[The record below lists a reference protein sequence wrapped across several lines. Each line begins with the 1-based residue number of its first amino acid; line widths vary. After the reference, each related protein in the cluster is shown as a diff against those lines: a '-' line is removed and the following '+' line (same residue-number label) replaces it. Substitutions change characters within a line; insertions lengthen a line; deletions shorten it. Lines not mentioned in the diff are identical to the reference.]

1 MAQNYFEII
10 VQKMIELGFYGYFF
24 PWLITFAIAFAL
36 FQKSK
41 ILGEN
46 VKVNGVVAL
55 ALAFL
60 VFGFPV
66 ITGTSLA
73 EPISIFFTQTVVVA
87 MVFVMVIVIASIFH
101 PKIFDYLTEKFSAGA
116 LNSIIAIVI
125 GLLVV
130 SSLVTVFWSATKTP
144 EKPGEIRASSD
155 IRILIVILIAFIAFL
170 VIASQ
175 VGVKD

>member
-10 VQKMIELGFYGYFF
+10 IQKMIDLGFYGYFF
-24 PWLITFAIAFAL
+24 PFVITLAIAFAL
-36 FQKSK
+36 LQKSK

-46 VKVNGVVAL
+46 AKVNGVVAGV
-55 ALAFL
+55 LAFL

-73 EPISIFFTQTVVVA
+73 EPISIFFTQTIVIA
-87 MVFVMVIVIASIFH
+87 LVFVMVIVIASIFH
-101 PKIFDYLTEKFSAGA
+101 PKIFDFLSEEFTAAS
-116 LNSIIAIVI
+116 LNSIIVIVI
-125 GLLVV
+125 GLLIV
-130 SSLVTVFWSATKTP
+130 SSLITVFWSATKTP
-144 EKPGEIRASSD
+144 EKPGEIRSSSD